1 MGDGDGSRSS
11 ARLGV
16 IYGLIAYGLWGVFP
30 LYFHVLAEA
39 GVTPWQILAHRIWWS
54 CLLLALLVTGQ
65 RRWRELWQALANRR
79 TLLMLSASTILIAL
93 NWLTFLIA
101 VSSGQKIQASLGYFL
116 TPLMNVL
123 LGVTVLGERLRPAQ
137 MLSVL
142 LAALG
147 VAIMT
152 IDSRELPWIALVLA
166 VSFAFYGLCRKTVA
180 VDSVIGLALET
191 MLLAPLALIAL
202 TYWYGT
208 GVAALPDARTSALL
222 VLSGLA
228 TAIPLLC
235 FASAARRLRFVTI
248 GFLQYLGPTIQFI
261 LAVYVFHEAFAGMR
275 VVAFGIIWIAIGV
288 YCVDSLLALRQ
299 ASLTPYAKPLPEPA
313 LPLEDL

>member
-1 MGDGDGSRSS
+1 MGDGDGSRQ
-11 ARLGV
+11 ATRLGV
-16 IYGLIAYGLWGVFP
+16 IYGVIAYGLWGVFP

-54 CLLLALLVTGQ
+54 CGLLALLVTYQ
-65 RRWRELWQALANRR
+65 RRWRELWQALANRK
-79 TLLMLSASTILIAL
+79 TLLMLAASTILIAL

-123 LGVTVLGERLRPAQ
+123 LGVTVLGERLRPMQLA
-137 MLSVL
+137 SVL
-142 LAALG
+142 LAAAG

-152 IDSRELPWIALVLA
+152 VDSQQLPWIALVLA
-166 VSFAFYGLCRKTVA
+166 TTFAFYGLCRKTVA
-180 VDSVIGLALET
+180 VDSVLGLALET
-191 MLLAPLALIAL
+191 LLLAPLALVAL
-202 TYWYGT
+202 VYWYGSGIAKTPTAGT
-208 GVAALPDARTSALL
+208 GALL

-248 GFLQYLGPTIQFI
+248 GFLQYLGPTIQFA
-261 LAVYVFHEAFAGMR
+261 LAVLVFHEPFAGMR
-275 VVAFGIIWIAIGV
+275 VVAFSVIWIAIGI
-288 YCVDSLLALRQ
+288 YCVDSIVALRR
-299 ASLTPYAKPLPEPA
+299 AGPYAKPIPQPA